1 MHFAIPVSMELRR
14 APFRVYGSAGY
25 FTRGSVFTGGALE
38 WMSPSGMVFTG
49 VFTQSYSLKGD
60 PVLDQM
66 MVGRQRL
73 DAMGSAAYP
82 LRSVAV
88 AYAKCRAQPQQSRRG
103 RHESRPD
110 RRNVG
115 EDFRG
120 SVTSACRVN
129 LQTGRTRRSRS
140 SCPSCCNTAI

>member
-14 APFRVYGSAGY
+14 APFRVCGSAGY

-49 VFTQSYSLKGD
+49 VSQSYSLKGD

-73 DAMGSAAYP
+73 DAMGAQHILSGAWLSRARVSGAASAVSKRRHGLARRYGM
-82 LRSVAV
+82 VIFAV
-88 AYAKCRAQPQQSRRG
+88 A
-103 RHESRPD
+103 
-110 RRNVG
+110 
-115 EDFRG
+115 
-120 SVTSACRVN
+120 
-129 LQTGRTRRSRS
+129 
-140 SCPSCCNTAI
+140 